1 MKFLSAVSIFL
12 SDISLESLLFSI
24 GNIDQLSGE
33 IIAEDT
39 TSIGFSSG
47 INTLIAISAW
57 LPGMSVSLS
66 IIASILIIPFTIIS
80 FPLALF
86 KLSVQKPL
94 TKLLLYIQHSLSL
107 GGLYVIKEILSK
119 DFQYYDIILGSIFAF
134 FAFYKSIRSMVAET
148 IKNIF

>member
-1 MKFLSAVSIFL
+1 MKFLKR
-12 SDISLESLLFSI
+12 LFSFFS
-24 GNIDQLSGE
+24 DQKLLNE
-33 IIAEDT
+33 NPI
-39 TSIGFSSG
+39 FK
-47 INTLIAISAW
+47 LIVFTPA
-57 LPGMSVSLS
+57 S